1 MDNDIL
7 FYVLVI
13 VCFAVVVI
21 LALGLGNFAKGGQE
35 AGKRS
40 NKMMRYRIIAQGVAV
55 ALIVILILLRGTGG
69 GN

>member
-1 MDNDIL
+1 MGQDPLFIAIL
-7 FYVLVI
+7 L

-35 AGKRS
+35 ASKRS
-40 NKMMRYRIIAQGVAV
+40 NTMMRYRIIAQGVAV
-55 ALIVILILLRGTGG
+55 ALIVILIILRGGS